1 PVRIG
6 FSDAREFS
14 YIFYNRTIEGGR
26 NLHAVDRNMKIGRLL
41 GLSSREVSFPLPHI
55 KPSPIRKQYFV
66 VVPGARWPSK
76 RWPAEYF
83 ARLLR
88 YLEGLE
94 LTPVLL
100 GGRDDMSISEEIIK
114 GSRMNCIDL
123 TGKTDLKTLC
133 SIIKG
138 AEFMITND
146 SGPMHIATAMDVKV
160 FAIFGPTDERLT
172 GPYGGKHVVIK
183 AEGLQCRP
191 CRRRTCPTMKCLEAV
206 TPEEVYRVIAFDK
219 TTQPR
224 QFSGR

>member
-55 KPSPIRKQYFV
+55 KPSPVREQYFV

-83 ARLLR
+83 VRLLR
-88 YLEGLE
+88 YTGSLG

-100 GGRDDMSISEEIIK
+100 GAKDDITLSEEIIK
-114 GSRMNCIDL
+114 GSGVNCINL
-123 TGKTDLKTLC
+123 TGKTDLKQLC
-133 SIIKG
+133 SVIKD
-138 AEFMITND
+138 AKFMITND
-146 SGPMHIATAMDVKV
+146 SGPMHIATALGVKV

-172 GPYGGKHVVIK
+172 GPYGGKHIVIK
-183 AEGLQCRP
+183 AEGVQCRP
-191 CRRRTCPTMKCLEAV
+191 CRKRRCHTMECLKGI
-206 TPEEVYRVIAFDK
+206 TPEKVYRIIAADK
-219 TTQPR
+219 TIQPL
-224 QFSGR
+224 QFSSM